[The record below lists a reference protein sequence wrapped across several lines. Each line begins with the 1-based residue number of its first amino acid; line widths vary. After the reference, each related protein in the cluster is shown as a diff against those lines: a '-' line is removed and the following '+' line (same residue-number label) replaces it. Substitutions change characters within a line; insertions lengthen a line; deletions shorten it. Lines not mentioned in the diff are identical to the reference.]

1 MPHDHAVDTT
11 ALLRSVVRRSR
22 EYLAQHLQL
31 DTTLTPPERHGDP
44 VLTLHGHSALISLG
58 GRVNMVVIASFD
70 PPLARHVLQ
79 VELGEVPTDP
89 HELAES
95 LGEAAAETANV
106 ILGHCT
112 ADLATDDATVTLS
125 PPLVAVDSQRFRRP
139 GDSVH
144 LSVAVD
150 TPLGAMR
157 LAFIGPTSTLALVA
171 LAD

>member
-1 MPHDHAVDTT
+1 MPHDKAADT
-11 ALLRSVVRRSR
+11 AGLLRSVVHRSQ
-22 EYLAQHLQL
+22 EHLSQHLQL
-31 DTTLTPPERHGDP
+31 QTTLSRPERHGDP

-70 PPLARHVLQ
+70 AALARHVLQ
-79 VELGEVPTDP
+79 VELGEVPGDP

-112 ADLATDDATVTLS
+112 ADLATDGATVTLS

-139 GDSVH
+139 ADAVH

-157 LAFIGPTSTLALVA
+157 LAFIGPASTLALVA